1 MGRAHKLFDGFFLP
15 KEYSSPPPKKKER
28 KKEKEIGGIGG
39 PSHFY
44 LGEISPPSAEI
55 GVFAFNKVKNGPKR
69 SKSSVF
75 RPKIPVFF
83 WVIWG
88 VPLSLLPF
96 PLYNLQILL
105 CGDYLCPCFTS
116 YYNYRQYS
124 RFNKNNTFKI
134 VAVSLLS
141 DRYCAPLGR
150 K

>member
-15 KEYSSPPPKKKER
+15 KEFSPPPPKKKER

-83 WVIWG
+83 GLFGGYPSHFYLFHFTICKYCCVVIIS
-88 VPLSLLPF
+88 VP
-96 PLYNLQILL
+96 
-105 CGDYLCPCFTS
+105 
-116 YYNYRQYS
+116 
-124 RFNKNNTFKI
+124 
-134 VAVSLLS
+134 VSLHITIIDNIQGLIKTIHS
-141 DRYCAPLGR
+141 RLLL
-150 K
+150 